1 MRSILSTGICLLAAG
16 AAFAG
21 PIQGT
26 VSGSFPTGDSAELPD
41 GGALLRLGTPESR
54 LVFTSAGT
62 FDANPGQTFFLGS
75 FRFENESL
83 GDANA
88 DETFQVVFRFSN
100 PEGVDGARFGYG
112 LTLGQDPRNLVE
124 TITLGGSGEGL
135 FRSPTGEEYTLVL
148 GLGDTHRFD
157 LVPRLDD
164 SFESEFC
171 VDGGAYLY
179 GTFVPVGDA
188 GPQVPEPSSLVLIG
202 LGVGLAAV
210 RRRAGRSGATHRPKR
225 GR

>member
-1 MRSILSTGICLLAAG
+1 MRSTLSIGICLLATG

-26 VSGSFPTGDSAELPD
+26 VSGFFPTGDSTGLPD

-62 FDANPGQTFFLGS
+62 FNVTPGQTFFLGS

-88 DETFQVVFRFSN
+88 AEAFQVVFGFSN
-100 PEGVDGARFGYG
+100 LEGIGGARFSYD
-112 LTLGQDPRNLVE
+112 LSLEQDPRNLIE
-124 TITLGGSGEGL
+124 TITLGTSSDGT

-148 GLGDTHRFD
+148 GLGDTLGFD
-157 LVPRLDD
+157 TVPHLDD

-171 VDGGAYLY
+171 IDGSAYLY

-202 LGVGLAAV
+202 IGVGLAAV
-210 RRRAGRSGATHRPKR
+210 RRRAGRSGATHRLT
-225 GR
+225 

>member
-1 MRSILSTGICLLAAG
+1 MRSILSIGICLLLAAG

-26 VSGSFPTGDSAELPD
+26 VSGNFPTGDSAGLPD

-62 FDANPGQTFFLGS
+62 FDVTPGQTFFLGS

-88 DETFQVVFRFSN
+88 AEAFDVVFGFSN
-100 PEGVDGARFGYG
+100 LEGIVGARFSYD
-112 LTLGQDPRNLVE
+112 LTLEQDPRNLVE
-124 TITLGGSGEGL
+124 TITLGPGAGT
-135 FRSPTGEEYTLVL
+135 FRSPTGEAYTLIL
-148 GLGDTHRFD
+148 GLGDATTFGP
-157 LVPRLDD
+157 VPPPGN
-164 SFESEFC
+164 SFQSEFC
-171 VDGGAYLY
+171 VDGGADLY

-188 GPQVPEPSSLVLIG
+188 GPQVPEPSSLVMIG
-202 LGVGLAAV
+202 IGIGLAAA
-210 RRRAGRSGATHRPKR
+210 RRRAGRSGATHRLR
-225 GR
+225 